1 MPSVGIPWRNKTGPL
16 PLFRFRKR
24 SMLVLDLNFES
35 ALISGFVDYRARI
48 SVLAFAGA
56 SWGRKVIPALANNLI

>member
-1 MPSVGIPWRNKTGPL
+1 
-16 PLFRFRKR
+16 
-24 SMLVLDLNFES
+24 MLVLDLNFES